1 MNVNL
6 KLYKKQRSIVMKHSN
21 LLFAPTLNNYRER
34 PKWLLNMILVIIL
47 SVASIWI
54 ISITNDLTADLKEA
68 GLSETEIDQMSTFT
82 TVFAYIG
89 GILAPI
95 IGIAFSF
102 LIFLIISKIM
112 KSDVKASSLFAA
124 ATFVKLITTIFNFI
138 VIVIIAIVGLDPVK
152 HSITSLAVF
161 SQSNDYLG
169 VFDLS
174 TLLTAYLFG
183 VVLYATS
190 RFKGKTAVIWT
201 VIYLVVVIGIG
212 LIQASI

>member
-34 PKWLLNMILVIIL
+34 PKWLMNLILVIIL

-54 ISITNDLTADLKEA
+54 TSITTDLTADLKEA

-112 KSDVKASSLFAA
+112 KSDVKASSLFAS
-124 ATFVKLITTIFNFI
+124 ATLVKLITTIFNLI
-138 VIVIIAIVGLDPVK
+138 VIVIMAIVGLDPVK
-152 HSITSLAVF
+152 YSITSLAVF

-190 RFKGKTAVIWT
+190 RFKGKTVVIWT
-201 VIYLVVVIGIG
+201 VIYLVVVVGIG

>member
-1 MNVNL
+1 MNVNIN
-6 KLYKKQRSIVMKHSN
+6 LYKMQRSIVMKDSN

-34 PKWLLNMILVIIL
+34 PKWLMNLILVIIL

-54 ISITNDLTADLKEA
+54 TSITTDLTADLKEA

-112 KSDVKASSLFAA
+112 KSDVKASSLFAS
-124 ATFVKLITTIFNFI
+124 ATLVKLITTIFNLI
-138 VIVIIAIVGLDPVK
+138 VIVIMAIVGLDPVK
-152 HSITSLAVF
+152 YSITSLAVF

-174 TLLTAYLFG
+174 TLLAAYLFG

-190 RFKGKTAVIWT
+190 RFKGKTVVIWT
-201 VIYLVVVIGIG
+201 VIYLVVVVGIG

>member
-1 MNVNL
+1 
-6 KLYKKQRSIVMKHSN
+6 MKHSN

-34 PKWLLNMILVIIL
+34 PKWLMNLILVIIL

-54 ISITNDLTADLKEA
+54 TSITNDLTADLKEA

-112 KSDVKASSLFAA
+112 KSDVKASSLFAS
-124 ATFVKLITTIFNFI
+124 ATLVKLITTIFNLI
-138 VIVIIAIVGLDPVK
+138 VIVIMAIVGLDPVK
-152 HSITSLAVF
+152 YSITSLAVF

-174 TLLTAYLFG
+174 TLLAAYLFG

-190 RFKGKTAVIWT
+190 RFKGKTVVIWT
-201 VIYLVVVIGIG
+201 VIYLVVVVGIG

>member
-1 MNVNL
+1 
-6 KLYKKQRSIVMKHSN
+6 MKHSN

-34 PKWLLNMILVIIL
+34 PKWLMNLILVIIL

-54 ISITNDLTADLKEA
+54 TSITTDLTADLKEA

-124 ATFVKLITTIFNFI
+124 ATLVKLITTIFNLI
-138 VIVIIAIVGLDPVK
+138 VIVIMAIVGLDPVK
-152 HSITSLAVF
+152 YSITSLAVF

-174 TLLTAYLFG
+174 TLLAAYLFG

-190 RFKGKTAVIWT
+190 RFKGKTVVIWT
-201 VIYLVVVIGIG
+201 VIYLVVVVGIG

>member
-1 MNVNL
+1 
-6 KLYKKQRSIVMKHSN
+6 MKHSN

-34 PKWLLNMILVIIL
+34 PKWLMNLILVIIL

-54 ISITNDLTADLKEA
+54 TSITTDLTADLKEA

-112 KSDVKASSLFAA
+112 KSDVKASSLFAS
-124 ATFVKLITTIFNFI
+124 ATLVKLITTIFNLI
-138 VIVIIAIVGLDPVK
+138 VIVIMAIVGLDPVK
-152 HSITSLAVF
+152 YSITSLAVF

-190 RFKGKTAVIWT
+190 RFKGKTVVIWT
-201 VIYLVVVIGIG
+201 VIYLVVVVGIG

>member
-1 MNVNL
+1 
-6 KLYKKQRSIVMKHSN
+6 
-21 LLFAPTLNNYRER
+21 
-34 PKWLLNMILVIIL
+34 
-47 SVASIWI
+47 
-54 ISITNDLTADLKEA
+54 ADLKET

-112 KSDVKASSLFAA
+112 KSDVKASSLFAS
-124 ATFVKLITTIFNFI
+124 ATLVKLITTIFNLI
-138 VIVIIAIVGLDPVK
+138 VIVIMAIVGLDPVK
-152 HSITSLAVF
+152 YSITSLAVF

-174 TLLTAYLFG
+174 TLLAAYLFG

-190 RFKGKTAVIWT
+190 RFKGKT
-201 VIYLVVVIGIG
+201 VVNVDI
-212 LIQASI
+212 

>member
-1 MNVNL
+1 
-6 KLYKKQRSIVMKHSN
+6 MKHSN

-34 PKWLLNMILVIIL
+34 PKWLMNLILVIIL

-54 ISITNDLTADLKEA
+54 TSITTNLTADLKEA
-68 GLSETEIDQMSTFT
+68 GLSETEINQMSTFT

-112 KSDVKASSLFAA
+112 KSDVKASSLFAS
-124 ATFVKLITTIFNFI
+124 ATLVKLITTIFNLI
-138 VIVIIAIVGLDPVK
+138 VIVIMAIVGLDPVK
-152 HSITSLAVF
+152 YSITSLAVF

-174 TLLTAYLFG
+174 TLLAAYLFG

-190 RFKGKTAVIWT
+190 RFKGKTVVIWT
-201 VIYLVVVIGIG
+201 VIYLVVVVGIG

>member
-1 MNVNL
+1 
-6 KLYKKQRSIVMKHSN
+6 MKHSN

-54 ISITNDLTADLKEA
+54 TSITNDLTADLKEA
-68 GLSETEIDQMSTFT
+68 GLSETEINQMSTFT

-124 ATFVKLITTIFNFI
+124 ATFVKLITIIFNLI

-152 HSITSLAVF
+152 YSITSLAVF
-161 SQSNDYLG
+161 NQSNDYLG

-190 RFKGKTAVIWT
+190 RFKGKTAIIWT
-201 VIYLVVVIGIG
+201 VIYFVVVIGIG

>member
-54 ISITNDLTADLKEA
+54 TSITNDLTADLKEA

-124 ATFVKLITTIFNFI
+124 ATFVKLIITIFNFI

-152 HSITSLAVF
+152 HSITSLSVF

>member
-1 MNVNL
+1 
-6 KLYKKQRSIVMKHSN
+6 MKHSN

-47 SVASIWI
+47 SVVSIWI
-54 ISITNDLTADLKEA
+54 TSITNDLTADLKEA
-68 GLSETEIDQMSTFT
+68 GLSETEINQMSTFT

-124 ATFVKLITTIFNFI
+124 ATFVKLITIIFNLI

-152 HSITSLAVF
+152 YSITSLAVF
-161 SQSNDYLG
+161 NQSNDYLG

-190 RFKGKTAVIWT
+190 RFKGKTAIIWT
-201 VIYLVVVIGIG
+201 VIYFVVVIGIG

>member
-1 MNVNL
+1 
-6 KLYKKQRSIVMKHSN
+6 MKDSN

-34 PKWLLNMILVIIL
+34 PKWLMNLILVIIL

-54 ISITNDLTADLKEA
+54 TSITTDLTADLKET

-112 KSDVKASSLFAA
+112 KSDVKASSLFAS
-124 ATFVKLITTIFNFI
+124 ATLVKLITTIFNLI
-138 VIVIIAIVGLDPVK
+138 VIVIMAIVGLDPVK
-152 HSITSLAVF
+152 YSITSLAVF

-174 TLLTAYLFG
+174 TLLAAYLFG

-190 RFKGKTAVIWT
+190 RFKGKTVVIWT
-201 VIYLVVVIGIG
+201 VIYLVVVVGIG

>member
-1 MNVNL
+1 
-6 KLYKKQRSIVMKHSN
+6 MKHSN

-54 ISITNDLTADLKEA
+54 TSITTDLTADLKEA

-112 KSDVKASSLFAA
+112 KSDVKASSLFAS
-124 ATFVKLITTIFNFI
+124 ATLVKLITTIFNLI
-138 VIVIIAIVGLDPVK
+138 VIVIMAIVGLDPVK
-152 HSITSLAVF
+152 YSITSLAVF

>member
-34 PKWLLNMILVIIL
+34 PKWLMNLILVIIL

-54 ISITNDLTADLKEA
+54 TSITTDLTADLKEA

-112 KSDVKASSLFAA
+112 KSDVKASSLFAS
-124 ATFVKLITTIFNFI
+124 ATLVKLITTIFNLI
-138 VIVIIAIVGLDPVK
+138 VIVIMAIVGLDPVK
-152 HSITSLAVF
+152 YSITSLAVF

-174 TLLTAYLFG
+174 TLLAAYLFG

>member
-1 MNVNL
+1 MNVNIN
-6 KLYKKQRSIVMKHSN
+6 LYKMHRSIVMKDSN

-34 PKWLLNMILVIIL
+34 PKWLMNLILVIIL

-54 ISITNDLTADLKEA
+54 TSITTDLTADLKET

-112 KSDVKASSLFAA
+112 KSDVKASSLFAS
-124 ATFVKLITTIFNFI
+124 ATLVKLITTIFNLI
-138 VIVIIAIVGLDPVK
+138 VIVIMAIVGLDPVK
-152 HSITSLAVF
+152 YSITSLAVF

-174 TLLTAYLFG
+174 TLLAAYLFG

-190 RFKGKTAVIWT
+190 RFKGKTVVIWT
-201 VIYLVVVIGIG
+201 VIYLVVVVGIG

>member
-1 MNVNL
+1 MNVNIN
-6 KLYKKQRSIVMKHSN
+6 LYKMQRSIVMKDSN

-34 PKWLLNMILVIIL
+34 PKWLMNLILVIIL

-54 ISITNDLTADLKEA
+54 TSITTDLTADLKET

-112 KSDVKASSLFAA
+112 KSDVKASSLFAS
-124 ATFVKLITTIFNFI
+124 ATLVKLITTIFNLI
-138 VIVIIAIVGLDPVK
+138 VIVIMAIVGLDPVK
-152 HSITSLAVF
+152 YSITSLAVF

-174 TLLTAYLFG
+174 TLLAAYLFG

-190 RFKGKTAVIWT
+190 RFKGKTVVIWT
-201 VIYLVVVIGIG
+201 VIYLVVVVGIG

>member
-1 MNVNL
+1 MNVNIN
-6 KLYKKQRSIVMKHSN
+6 LYKMRRSIVMKDSN

-34 PKWLLNMILVIIL
+34 PKWLMNLILVIIL

-54 ISITNDLTADLKEA
+54 TSITTDLTADLKEA

-112 KSDVKASSLFAA
+112 KSDVKASSLFAS
-124 ATFVKLITTIFNFI
+124 ATLVKLITTIFNLI
-138 VIVIIAIVGLDPVK
+138 VIVIMAIVGLDPVK
-152 HSITSLAVF
+152 YSITSLAVF

-174 TLLTAYLFG
+174 TLLAAYLFG

-190 RFKGKTAVIWT
+190 RFKGKTVVIWT
-201 VIYLVVVIGIG
+201 VIYLVVVVGIG

>member
-1 MNVNL
+1 
-6 KLYKKQRSIVMKHSN
+6 MKHSN

-54 ISITNDLTADLKEA
+54 TSITNDLTADLKEA
-68 GLSETEIDQMSTFT
+68 GLSETEINQMSTFT

-95 IGIAFSF
+95 IGVAFSF

-124 ATFVKLITTIFNFI
+124 ATFVKLITIIFNLI

-152 HSITSLAVF
+152 YSITSLAVF
-161 SQSNDYLG
+161 NQSNDYLG

-190 RFKGKTAVIWT
+190 RFKGKTAIIWT
-201 VIYLVVVIGIG
+201 VIYFVVVIGIG

>member
-1 MNVNL
+1 MNVNIN
-6 KLYKKQRSIVMKHSN
+6 LYKMQRSIVMKDSN

-34 PKWLLNMILVIIL
+34 PKWLMNLILVIIL

-54 ISITNDLTADLKEA
+54 TSITTDLTADLKET

-112 KSDVKASSLFAA
+112 KSDVKASSLFAS
-124 ATFVKLITTIFNFI
+124 ATLVKLITTIFNLI
-138 VIVIIAIVGLDPVK
+138 VIVIMAIVGLDPVK
-152 HSITSLAVF
+152 YSITSLAVF

-174 TLLTAYLFG
+174 TLLAAYLFG

-190 RFKGKTAVIWT
+190 RFKGKTVVIWT
-201 VIYLVVVIGIG
+201 VIYLVVVVGID

>member
-1 MNVNL
+1 
-6 KLYKKQRSIVMKHSN
+6 MKDSN

-34 PKWLLNMILVIIL
+34 PKWLMNLILVIIL

-54 ISITNDLTADLKEA
+54 TSITTDLTADLKEA

-112 KSDVKASSLFAA
+112 KSDVKASSLFAS
-124 ATFVKLITTIFNFI
+124 ATLVKLITTIFNLI
-138 VIVIIAIVGLDPVK
+138 VIVIMAIVGLDPVK
-152 HSITSLAVF
+152 YSITSLAVF

-174 TLLTAYLFG
+174 TLLAAYLFG

-190 RFKGKTAVIWT
+190 RFKGKTVVIWT
-201 VIYLVVVIGIG
+201 VIYLVVVVGIG

>member
-1 MNVNL
+1 
-6 KLYKKQRSIVMKHSN
+6 MKHSN

-47 SVASIWI
+47 SVDSIWI
-54 ISITNDLTADLKEA
+54 TSITNDLTADLKEA
-68 GLSETEIDQMSTFT
+68 GLSETEINQMSTFT

-124 ATFVKLITTIFNFI
+124 ATFVKLITIIFNLI

-152 HSITSLAVF
+152 YSITSLAVF
-161 SQSNDYLG
+161 NQSNDYLG

-190 RFKGKTAVIWT
+190 RFKGKTAIIWT
-201 VIYLVVVIGIG
+201 VIYFVVVIGIG

>member
-1 MNVNL
+1 
-6 KLYKKQRSIVMKHSN
+6 MKHSN

-34 PKWLLNMILVIIL
+34 PKWLMNLILVIIL

-54 ISITNDLTADLKEA
+54 TSITTDLTADLKET
-68 GLSETEIDQMSTFT
+68 GLSEPEIDQMSTFT

-112 KSDVKASSLFAA
+112 KSDVKASSLFAS
-124 ATFVKLITTIFNFI
+124 ATLVKLITTIFNLI
-138 VIVIIAIVGLDPVK
+138 VIVIMAIVGLDPVK
-152 HSITSLAVF
+152 YSITSLAVF

-174 TLLTAYLFG
+174 TLLAAYLFG

-190 RFKGKTAVIWT
+190 RFKGKTVVIWT
-201 VIYLVVVIGIG
+201 VIYLVVVVGIG

>member
-1 MNVNL
+1 
-6 KLYKKQRSIVMKHSN
+6 MKHSN

-34 PKWLLNMILVIIL
+34 PKWLMNLILVIIL

-54 ISITNDLTADLKEA
+54 TSITTDLTADLKEA

-112 KSDVKASSLFAA
+112 KSDVKASSLFAS
-124 ATFVKLITTIFNFI
+124 ATLVKLITTIFNLI
-138 VIVIIAIVGLDPVK
+138 VIVIMAIVGLDPVK
-152 HSITSLAVF
+152 YSITSLAVF

-174 TLLTAYLFG
+174 TLLAAYLFG

-190 RFKGKTAVIWT
+190 RFKGKTVVIWT
-201 VIYLVVVIGIG
+201 VIYLVVVVGIG

>member
-1 MNVNL
+1 
-6 KLYKKQRSIVMKHSN
+6 MKHSN

-34 PKWLLNMILVIIL
+34 RKWLMNLILVIIL

-54 ISITNDLTADLKEA
+54 TSITTDLTADLKEA

-112 KSDVKASSLFAA
+112 KSDVKASSLFAS
-124 ATFVKLITTIFNFI
+124 ATLVKLITTIFNLI
-138 VIVIIAIVGLDPVK
+138 VIVIMAIVGLDPVK
-152 HSITSLAVF
+152 YSITSLAVF

-174 TLLTAYLFG
+174 TLLAAYLFG

-190 RFKGKTAVIWT
+190 RFKGKTVVIWT
-201 VIYLVVVIGIG
+201 VIYLVVVVGIG

>member
-1 MNVNL
+1 MNVNIN
-6 KLYKKQRSIVMKHSN
+6 LYKMHKSIVMNDSN

-34 PKWLLNMILVIIL
+34 PKWLMNLILVIIL

-54 ISITNDLTADLKEA
+54 TSITTDLTADLKET

-112 KSDVKASSLFAA
+112 KSDVKASSLFAS
-124 ATFVKLITTIFNFI
+124 ATLVKLITTIFNLI
-138 VIVIIAIVGLDPVK
+138 VIVIMAIVGLDPVK
-152 HSITSLAVF
+152 YSITSLAVF

-174 TLLTAYLFG
+174 TLLAAYLFV
-183 VVLYATS
+183 VVLYSTCK
-190 RFKGKTAVIWT
+190 FKGKAVLIWT
-201 VIYLVVVIGIG
+201 VIYLVVVVGIG

>member
-54 ISITNDLTADLKEA
+54 TSITNDLTADLKEA

-112 KSDVKASSLFAA
+112 KSDVKASSLFAS
-124 ATFVKLITTIFNFI
+124 ATLVKLITTIFNLI
-138 VIVIIAIVGLDPVK
+138 VIVIMAIVGLDPVK
-152 HSITSLAVF
+152 YSITSLAVF

-174 TLLTAYLFG
+174 TLLAAYLFG

-190 RFKGKTAVIWT
+190 RFKGKTVVIWT
-201 VIYLVVVIGIG
+201 VIYLVVVVGIG

>member
-1 MNVNL
+1 
-6 KLYKKQRSIVMKHSN
+6 MKHSN

-34 PKWLLNMILVIIL
+34 PKWLMNLILVIIL

-54 ISITNDLTADLKEA
+54 TSITTDLTADLKEA
-68 GLSETEIDQMSTFT
+68 GLSETEINQMSTFT

-124 ATFVKLITTIFNFI
+124 ATLVKLITTIFNLI
-138 VIVIIAIVGLDPVK
+138 VIVIMAIVGLDPVK
-152 HSITSLAVF
+152 YSITSLAVF

-174 TLLTAYLFG
+174 TLLAAYLFG

-190 RFKGKTAVIWT
+190 RFKGKTVVIWT
-201 VIYLVVVIGIG
+201 VIYLVVVVGIG

>member
-1 MNVNL
+1 MNVNINL
-6 KLYKKQRSIVMKHSN
+6 SKMQRSIVMKDSN

-34 PKWLLNMILVIIL
+34 PKWLMNLILVIIL

-54 ISITNDLTADLKEA
+54 TSITTDLTADLKEA

-112 KSDVKASSLFAA
+112 KSDVKASSLFAS
-124 ATFVKLITTIFNFI
+124 ATLVKLITTIFNLI
-138 VIVIIAIVGLDPVK
+138 VIVIMAIVGLDPVK
-152 HSITSLAVF
+152 YSITSLAVF

-174 TLLTAYLFG
+174 TLLAAYLFG

-190 RFKGKTAVIWT
+190 RFKGKTVVIWT
-201 VIYLVVVIGIG
+201 VIYLVVVVGIG

>member
-34 PKWLLNMILVIIL
+34 PKWLMNLILVIIL

-54 ISITNDLTADLKEA
+54 TSITNDLTADLKEA

-112 KSDVKASSLFAA
+112 KSDVKASSLFAS
-124 ATFVKLITTIFNFI
+124 ATLVKLITTIFNLI
-138 VIVIIAIVGLDPVK
+138 VIVIMAIVGLDPVK
-152 HSITSLAVF
+152 YSITSLAVF

-174 TLLTAYLFG
+174 TLLAAYLFG

-190 RFKGKTAVIWT
+190 RFKGKTVVIWT
-201 VIYLVVVIGIG
+201 VIYLVVVVGIG

>member
-1 MNVNL
+1 
-6 KLYKKQRSIVMKHSN
+6 MKHSN

-34 PKWLLNMILVIIL
+34 PKWLMNLILVIIL

-54 ISITNDLTADLKEA
+54 TSITTDLTADLKET

-112 KSDVKASSLFAA
+112 KSDVKASSLFAS
-124 ATFVKLITTIFNFI
+124 ATLVKLITTIFNLI
-138 VIVIIAIVGLDPVK
+138 VIVIMAIVGLDPVK
-152 HSITSLAVF
+152 YSITSLAVF

-174 TLLTAYLFG
+174 TLLAAYLFG

-190 RFKGKTAVIWT
+190 RFKGKTVVIWT
-201 VIYLVVVIGIG
+201 VIYLVVVVGIG

>member
-6 KLYKKQRSIVMKHSN
+6 KLYEKQRSIVMKHSN

-34 PKWLLNMILVIIL
+34 PKWLMNLILVIIL

-54 ISITNDLTADLKEA
+54 TSITTDLTADLKEA

-112 KSDVKASSLFAA
+112 KSDVKASSLFAS
-124 ATFVKLITTIFNFI
+124 ATLVKLITTIFNLI
-138 VIVIIAIVGLDPVK
+138 VIVIMAIVGLDPVK
-152 HSITSLAVF
+152 YSITSLAVF

-174 TLLTAYLFG
+174 TLLAAYLFG

-190 RFKGKTAVIWT
+190 RFKGKTVVIWT
-201 VIYLVVVIGIG
+201 VIYLVVVVGIG

>member
-34 PKWLLNMILVIIL
+34 PKWLMNLILVIIL

-54 ISITNDLTADLKEA
+54 TSITTDLTADLKEA

-112 KSDVKASSLFAA
+112 KSDVKASSLFAS
-124 ATFVKLITTIFNFI
+124 ATLVKLITTIFNLI
-138 VIVIIAIVGLDPVK
+138 VIVIMAIVGLDPVK
-152 HSITSLAVF
+152 YSITSLAVF

-174 TLLTAYLFG
+174 TLLAAYLFG

-190 RFKGKTAVIWT
+190 RFKGKTVVIWT
-201 VIYLVVVIGIG
+201 VIYLVVVVGIG

>member
-1 MNVNL
+1 
-6 KLYKKQRSIVMKHSN
+6 
-21 LLFAPTLNNYRER
+21 
-34 PKWLLNMILVIIL
+34 
-47 SVASIWI
+47 
-54 ISITNDLTADLKEA
+54 
-68 GLSETEIDQMSTFT
+68 MSTFT

-124 ATFVKLITTIFNFI
+124 ATFVKLITTIFNLI
-138 VIVIIAIVGLDPVK
+138 VIAIIAIVGLDPVK

-174 TLLTAYLFG
+174 TLLAAYLLAAYLFG

-190 RFKGKTAVIWT
+190 RFKGKTAVIWS